1 MLSCIS
7 ELGANVPLSQF
18 GQDTLERLSKGNLE
32 LLPMSS
38 SENQPKQPIPNQPRQ
53 PIPNQPRQ
61 QIPSHPRQPILNQPR
76 QPVFNQQRQP
86 ISNQPRQPIPII
98 SKVIPVAPCH
108 LESGNLKANQ
118 SNKISR
124 NQSVSVADSQKLKV
138 ASSKNV
144 TATSSQQLKETGSQ
158 KVMETGILNRLKEKI
173 VQTQTGSIFAGGNG
187 QKENLTSVATMAEK
201 RRILCAKRSRF
212 EDRLERLSQNFNS
225 PPESESS
232 AALKSATTSAINVK
246 NRKETESPEKTF
258 LKNATK
264 FGAKLSSLI
273 ESRNS
278 SPGGRGGCDEVSG
291 SDTDM
296 ESESQSRH
304 NKAKRVRASLSL
316 SRKGTP
322 QKSSPMKRPS
332 EIKSEPEEDGYPGRR
347 KKSKLCRY

>member
-7 ELGANVPLSQF
+7 ELDANVPLSKF

-38 SENQPKQPIPNQPRQ
+38 SKNQPKQTVPNQPRQPIAHQPRQPIPNQPLKSILKQPRQSIPNQPRQ
-53 PIPNQPRQ
+53 PIPHQPRQ
-61 QIPSHPRQPILNQPR
+61 SLPSY
-76 QPVFNQQRQP
+76 
-86 ISNQPRQPIPII
+86 
-98 SKVIPVAPCH
+98 SKVIPGAPCR
-108 LESGNLKANQ
+108 LESGNKTANQ
-118 SNKISR
+118 SNKISKHHPA
-124 NQSVSVADSQKLKV
+124 SVFDYQKMK
-138 ASSKNV
+138 A
-144 TATSSQQLKETGSQ
+144 TGSQ
-158 KVMETGILNRLKEKI
+158 KGNENGSQKVVETGILNRMKEKI
-173 VQTQTGSIFAGGNG
+173 VQTQTGSSIAGGKV
-187 QKENLTSVATMAEK
+187 QKEKLTSVATMAEK
-201 RRILCAKRSRF
+201 RHILCAKRSRF

-232 AALKSATTSAINVK
+232 AASKSATTSAINNK

-273 ESRNS
+273 GSRNS